1 MTASNATPT
10 NVFAALRRLLN
21 CNKAQLAARLG
32 VSARTLRRWEELDAA
47 GEHPGTD
54 AAARLAQVMQA
65 TLRAANADVY
75 ALPIDFTR
83 IDRIAGRR

>member
-1 MTASNATPT
+1 MTARNSPPR
-10 NVFAALRRLLN
+10 NVFETLRRLLA

-32 VSARTLRRWEELDAA
+32 VSARTLRRWEELDSA

-54 AAARLAQVMQA
+54 AAARLAQLMQA
-65 TLRAANADVY
+65 TLRAADADTY
-75 ALPIDFTR
+75 ALPLDFAR